1 MRKGRQGSLAEDPV
15 GKFAAQRTSL
25 MHKSVLTQKK
35 KFTKSFSDFYF
46 SRYTFPG
53 KIASGVK
60 LNSSSAKCK
69 LCGLQ

>member
-1 MRKGRQGSLAEDPV
+1 MRKGSQDSLAEDPV
-15 GKFAAQRTSL
+15 GKFAAHRTSL

-53 KIASGVK
+53 NIVPGVK
-60 LNSSSAKCK
+60 L
-69 LCGLQ
+69 